1 MSNVYEYIQ
10 PASRAVLRSILF
22 NRAEVSLAE
31 LAHLN
36 QMDTLEL
43 QQAIQQLLSTNMVVM
58 HSSSVGSSFE
68 TRYDLADFVRP
79 YLTKYHPILTD
90 ELKKLTRSKN
100 RLVSENDRV
109 LAALAANPYSPFH
122 VVMRSKS
129 DLVVAKYLIEALQ
142 RSKASDFVKA
152 RELIDR
158 AKSMAPG
165 FYEVHRCEAWVNA
178 QEGNNAAAR
187 DAYEVAVELEPKSA
201 VLRQMVRWFPHAR
214 CQGCR
219 SCG

>member
-1 MSNVYEYIQ
+1 
-10 PASRAVLRSILF
+10 
-22 NRAEVSLAE
+22 
-31 LAHLN
+31 
-36 QMDTLEL
+36 
-43 QQAIQQLLSTNMVVM
+43 MVVM

-201 VLRQMVRWFPHAR
+201 VLRQWYGGFLMRGAKDVEAAAEQLRKALELDPKSYVTATEMLVRSFI
-214 CQGCR
+214 
-219 SCG
+219 